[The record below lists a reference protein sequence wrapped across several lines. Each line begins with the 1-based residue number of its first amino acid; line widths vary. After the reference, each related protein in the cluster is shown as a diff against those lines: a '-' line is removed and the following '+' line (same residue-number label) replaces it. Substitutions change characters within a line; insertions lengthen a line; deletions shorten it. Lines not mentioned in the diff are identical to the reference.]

1 MNKNDILFTVS
12 HVFSL
17 HTLHT
22 IICIILWGMKIYSMT
37 CITSETHSGCP
48 LHPSNFS
55 RRFMFQY
62 FMHLHCPSLETSW
75 NCVGSLCYKAHAF
88 STDSTVQLG
97 NACLVS
103 DVLWHGLWCIIEW
116 PQWVNW
122 MWLFWDKPFVW
133 HSSQTKPSKDLLYNY
148 RRIHGGLTPFQ
159 LVQKLQSPSWNQ
171 NIHPI
176 CGCNGQA
183 PLFDSQE
190 LWTLSLV
197 LPCRRAQTPHLVEIS
212 ISPSFYVWKK
222 KLTWCQKFLGW
233 TYLNTMRPWGYHSW
247 SVRIKHDKTI
257 QNYSWKAINRLQGYL
272 NHQWHPEVSRKNYFE
287 SSPGRAH
294 WPRRLWQQG

>member
-37 CITSETHSGCP
+37 CITSATHSGCP

-133 HSSQTKPSKDLLYNY
+133 HSSQTKPSKDLLYIIQEDSWWIHSVPIGTKAPVAKLKSKHSSNLWLQWPGPTIWRARTLDPQFGTAVPARSNAAP
-148 RRIHGGLTPFQ
+148 RRNFHITLFLCLEKEVDLMPEVFGL
-159 LVQKLQSPSWNQ
+159 
-171 NIHPI
+171 NISEHHASM
-176 CGCNGQA
+176 G
-183 PLFDSQE
+183 
-190 LWTLSLV
+190 
-197 LPCRRAQTPHLVEIS
+197 IS
-212 ISPSFYVWKK
+212 
-222 KLTWCQKFLGW
+222 FL
-233 TYLNTMRPWGYHSW
+233 
-247 SVRIKHDKTI
+247 KCEDKT
-257 QNYSWKAINRLQGYL
+257 W
-272 NHQWHPEVSRKNYFE
+272 
-287 SSPGRAH
+287 
-294 WPRRLWQQG
+294 